1 MQPMDELD
9 HTIRTVTE
17 RIVSYRGQGIGEQN
31 TKVGLIAP
39 ILRSLGWNV
48 EDLREVHLEYKRR
61 PTDKPVDYALML
73 NGAPRLFVEAKAL
86 DENLDDQRW
95 ANQIM
100 GYAMVAGV
108 RWVVLTNGDE
118 YRIYN
123 SHATV
128 PVEDKLFRKV
138 GLSQDAVSA
147 GETLRLISRE
157 STAELEA
164 LWQEDFVDR
173 RVEEVVA
180 GLFGPDPD
188 DGLVRLFRKRLPSEL
203 SPRSVR
209 DALARLNF
217 VSLRNPASASAA
229 TVPPSPTTGTDARV
243 VKKAHGEGT
252 PWSGV
257 KLGDVLSAGLLTP
270 PVNLT
275 RSYKGHNLRAQ
286 ILGDGRVEFA
296 GTVVGSLSV
305 AGQMA
310 RRSITPE
317 ISAQTNGW
325 TFWSFQDSTGHW
337 RELDS
342 LRRELWERRQR

>member
-1 MQPMDELD
+1 MQLQDELD
-9 HTIRTVTE
+9 IAIATVAE
-17 RIVSYRGQGIGEQN
+17 RITSYRGQSIGEQN

-86 DENLDDQRW
+86 DENLDDPRW

-128 PVEDKLFRKV
+128 PVEDKLFRTV
-138 GLSQDAVSA
+138 RLSQDVVST
-147 GETLRLISRE
+147 GETLRLLSRE
-157 STAELEA
+157 NTAELEA

-173 RVEEVVA
+173 RVEEAVTR
-180 GLFGPDPD
+180 LFSPEPD
-188 DGLVRLFRKRLPSEL
+188 DGLVRLLRKRLPSEM
-203 SPRSVR
+203 SARSIR
-209 DALARLNF
+209 DALARLHYG
-217 VSLRNPASASAA
+217 SLRDPSATAVTSPPLPREA
-229 TVPPSPTTGTDARV
+229 TKARA

-257 KLGDVLSAGLLTP
+257 TLGDILAAGLLAP
-270 PVNLT
+270 PVDVMRT
-275 RSYKGHNLRAQ
+275 YKGHDLRAR

-296 GTVVGSLSV
+296 GKVFGSLSV

-310 RRSITPE
+310 RRSITPD

-325 TFWSFQDSTGHW
+325 TFWRFRDSTGQV

-342 LRRELWERRQR
+342 LRRQLWERAQG

>member
-9 HTIRTVTE
+9 ETIRTVAE

-39 ILRSLGWNV
+39 ILRSLGWDV

-73 NGAPRLFVEAKAL
+73 NGAPRLFVEAKTL

-100 GYAMVAGV
+100 GYAVVAGV

-138 GLSQDAVSA
+138 GLTQDAVRA
-147 GETLRLISRE
+147 GETLRLLSRE

-173 RVEEVVA
+173 RVEEAVA
-180 GLFGPDPD
+180 GLFSLEPD
-188 DGLVRLFRKRLPSEL
+188 DRLVRLLRKRLPSEL
-203 SPRSVR
+203 STRSVR
-209 DALARLNF
+209 DALARLHF
-217 VSLRNPASASAA
+217 GSLRGPASASTA
-229 TVPPSPTTGTDARV
+229 TLSRSPATAPEARV

-270 PVNLT
+270 PVNLM
-275 RSYKGHNLRAQ
+275 RGYKGHDLRVQ
-286 ILGDGRVEFA
+286 ILGDGRVEF
-296 GTVVGSLSV
+296 GGKVFGSLSV

-310 RRSITPE
+310 RRSISPE
-317 ISAQTNGW
+317 IAGQTNGW
-325 TFWSFQDSTGHW
+325 TFWSFLNSEGHR

-342 LRRELWERRQR
+342 LRRELWERRPR